1 MREMA
6 EPVLFNVE
14 SLLTGKAKVRPQP
27 VKQMRKI
34 RIIYNDPD
42 ATDSSD
48 DEREEVERDGRVK
61 RFVHEV
67 VVNPNPNPKVLESQ
81 SSGNLEKYSKKKRAI
96 SETPQNPTTG
106 KYRGVRQRKWGKWA
120 AEIRDPFQHKRVW
133 LGTFD
138 SAEEASRAY
147 EIKRMEFE
155 AMSSGAVHVGKKL
168 RKNDFVCVSEDS
180 SSGSV
185 ASQTSSS
192 SATPA
197 VADVDSTTSWV
208 LDCKSEDA
216 VAENEKSESLQL
228 MDEGLLMGGLDQID
242 LDMELENF
250 LAGDSFVPCFDD
262 FNDEDFPIFGFDDG
276 HQGSALPDFDFGDG
290 DLGSALPDFDFD
302 FNLEEACGD
311 VLSWIDEPAD
321 EPIGGINGG
330 AVASFNIACL

>member
-27 VKQMRKI
+27 VKQIRKI

-48 DEREEVERDGRVK
+48 DEREEVERDRRVK

-67 VVNPNPNPKVLESQ
+67 VVNPNPNPKVCESQ
-81 SSGNLEKYSKKKRAI
+81 SSGNLEKCSKKKRAI

-147 EIKRMEFE
+147 EMKRMEFE
-155 AMSSGAVHVGKKL
+155 AMSNGAEHIGKKL
-168 RKNDFVCVSEDS
+168 RKDDFICVSEGS

-197 VADVDSTTSWV
+197 VADVGSTTSWV

-216 VAENEKSESLQL
+216 VVENEKSEEFNLL
-228 MDEGLLMGGLDQID
+228 NEGLLGGLDQID
-242 LDMELENF
+242 LDTELENF
-250 LAGDSFVPCFDD
+250 LAGDSFVPCLDD
-262 FNDEDFPIFGFDDG
+262 FNDDDFPIFGFDDG
-276 HQGSALPDFDFGDG
+276 DRGSALPDFDFGD
-290 DLGSALPDFDFD
+290 DDQGSALPDFDFD

-311 VLSWIDEPAD
+311 VLSWIDEPVE
-321 EPIGGINGG
+321 EPMPIDGINGG
-330 AVASFNIACL
+330 AASFNIACL

>member
-14 SLLTGKAKVRPQP
+14 SLLTGKAKVRPLP
-27 VKQMRKI
+27 VKQVRKI

-48 DEREEVERDGRVK
+48 DEREEVERDRRVK

-67 VVNPNPNPKVLESQ
+67 MVNPNPKVLESQ
-81 SSGNLEKYSKKKRAI
+81 SSGNLEKCSKKKRAV

-138 SAEEASRAY
+138 LAEEASRAY
-147 EIKRMEFE
+147 EMKRMEFE
-155 AMSSGAVHVGKKL
+155 AMSNCAKHVGKKL
-168 RKNDFVCVSEDS
+168 RKDDFVCVSEDS
-180 SSGSV
+180 SSGSI
-185 ASQTSSS
+185 ASQMSSS
-192 SATPA
+192 SAMPA
-197 VADVDSTTSWV
+197 VADVGSTTSWV
-208 LDCKSEDA
+208 VDCKSEDA
-216 VAENEKSESLQL
+216 VVENEKSEEFHL
-228 MDEGLLMGGLDQID
+228 MDEGLLGGLDQID
-242 LDMELENF
+242 LDTELENF

-262 FNDEDFPIFGFDDG
+262 FNNDDFPIFGFDDG
-276 HQGSALPDFDFGDG
+276 DQGSALPDFDFGD
-290 DLGSALPDFDFD
+290 DDQGSALPDFNFD

-311 VLSWIDEPAD
+311 VLSWIDEPID
-321 EPIGGINGG
+321 GISGG
-330 AVASFNIACL
+330 AASFNIACL

>member
-1 MREMA
+1 MA
-6 EPVLFNVE
+6 EAVKLFNVE
-14 SLLTGKAKVRPQP
+14 SFLTGKAKVRPQP
-27 VKQMRKI
+27 GKQMRKI

-48 DEREEVERDGRVK
+48 DETEEVERERRVK

-67 VVNPNPNPKVLESQ
+67 VVNPNPNSKKVLESQ
-81 SSGNLEKYSKKKRAI
+81 SSGNIERCSKKKRAI
-96 SETPQNPTTG
+96 SETPHNPTTG
-106 KYRGVRQRKWGKWA
+106 KLRGVRQRKWGKWA

-147 EIKRMEFE
+147 EMKRMEFE
-155 AMSSGAVHVGKKL
+155 AMSNGVEHVPKKL
-168 RKNDFVCVSEDS
+168 RKDDFVCASEDS

-192 SATPA
+192 SAAALA

-208 LDCKSEDA
+208 LDCKCEDA
-216 VAENEKSESLQL
+216 VVENEKSEDLHL
-228 MDEGLLMGGLDQID
+228 MDERLMGFDQID
-242 LDMELENF
+242 LDTEHESF

-276 HQGSALPDFDFGDG
+276 EEGSALPDFDFGDG
-290 DLGSALPDFDFD
+290 DQGSALPDFDFD
-302 FNLEEACGD
+302 FNLEEACGE
-311 VLSWIDEPAD
+311 VLSWIDEPAAEQID
-321 EPIGGINGG
+321 GINGG
-330 AVASFNIACL
+330 TASFNIVCL